1 MKLKDV
7 RKIEFWMATVVFVA
21 VVYALLVDTN
31 NRDDSG
37 MHNYFIG
44 QKINYS
50 YFFNFFVPKFSYY
63 LLLYLMFLAL
73 NFVLIPALIN
83 RKRELLNYSLLAAQ
97 ILISGLILGVCR
109 TYSHTYELM
118 DFDSIQRGYNS
129 MFFKSLTQ
137 AVLWTIVISLYTCMQ
152 FLISYLLKNRVENPA
167 IQKQLKMDLAF
178 GIGFWFIGLFF
189 LIISHSHY
197 QLSVLWTLVVLSAVG
212 IVIYSLYYLLP
223 KLHEKEK
230 KFRDFFWIIAAV
242 SLVLIIPLSILAL
255 FFFNRTS
262 EVIFIVAMF
271 HLPTQLLV
279 SVPLSWFLFKKRLM
293 RHNEIASLRTELGQ
307 SDANLT
313 FLKSQIN
320 PHFLFNALNTLYGTA
335 LQEKAERTGE
345 GIQRLGDMMRF
356 MLHENTQDKISLTR
370 EIEYLNNY
378 IALQTLR
385 TSMSDKITIITEIEE
400 QFENYQITPMLLIPF
415 VENAFKHGISLQKSS
430 YIKISLQVR
439 DQVLFFDV
447 SNSIN
452 PKSDRDPEK
461 LKSGVGLENVRQR
474 LSLLYRDRHELM
486 IRENANEFFIHL
498 TLHI

>member
-1 MKLKDV
+1 
-7 RKIEFWMATVVFVA
+7 
-21 VVYALLVDTN
+21 
-31 NRDDSG
+31 
-37 MHNYFIG
+37 
-44 QKINYS
+44 
-50 YFFNFFVPKFSYY
+50 
-63 LLLYLMFLAL
+63 
-73 NFVLIPALIN
+73 
-83 RKRELLNYSLLAAQ
+83 
-97 ILISGLILGVCR
+97 
-109 TYSHTYELM
+109 
-118 DFDSIQRGYNS
+118 
-129 MFFKSLTQ
+129 
-137 AVLWTIVISLYTCMQ
+137 
-152 FLISYLLKNRVENPA
+152 
-167 IQKQLKMDLAF
+167 
-178 GIGFWFIGLFF
+178 
-189 LIISHSHY
+189 
-197 QLSVLWTLVVLSAVG
+197 
-212 IVIYSLYYLLP
+212 
-223 KLHEKEK
+223 
-230 KFRDFFWIIAAV
+230 
-242 SLVLIIPLSILAL
+242 
-255 FFFNRTS
+255 
-262 EVIFIVAMF
+262 
-271 HLPTQLLV
+271 
-279 SVPLSWFLFKKRLM
+279 
-293 RHNEIASLRTELGQ
+293 
-307 SDANLT
+307 
-313 FLKSQIN
+313 
-320 PHFLFNALNTLYGTA
+320 LYGTA